1 MILIAVFKDRLK
13 ILGMSFM
20 NIEMHKVNYRGI
32 RTLDFSRKTTKAVL
46 SDLQTIDLVK

>member
-20 NIEMHKVNYRGI
+20 NIEMHKVNHRGI
-32 RTLDFSRKTTKAVL
+32 RTLDFSRKTTNTVL
-46 SDLQTIDLVK
+46 SGLQIVDLVK